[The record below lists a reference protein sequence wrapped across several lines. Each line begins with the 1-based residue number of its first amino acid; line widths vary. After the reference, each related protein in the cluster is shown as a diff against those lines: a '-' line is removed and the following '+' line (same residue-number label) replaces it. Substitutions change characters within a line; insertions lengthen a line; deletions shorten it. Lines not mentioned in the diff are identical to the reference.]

1 MNAEK
6 EKPETTVSRPANH
19 MEVEG
24 ELSKLFYQRFGDGAL
39 PIIEAVF
46 REWGMA
52 LGETLKAKS
61 PVRGLKAAVETYVA
75 PAMAREP
82 KPEILESSDKRFEGK
97 FFTCPYRLN
106 AAGRPLCEAM
116 IAMDKAMVETLAGEE
131 LEVQLVKTL
140 AAPGDECC
148 HAVIMRKTP

>member
-1 MNAEK
+1 MNADK
-6 EKPETTVSRPANH
+6 EKPKITVSRPADH

-24 ELSKLFYQRFGDGAL
+24 ELCKLFYQRFGDDAL
-39 PIIEAVF
+39 PTIEAVF
-46 REWGMA
+46 RDWGMA
-52 LGETLKAKS
+52 LGQRLKVKT
-61 PVRGLKAAVETYVA
+61 PGKGLKAAVETYVA

-82 KPEILESSDKRFEGK
+82 KPEIIESSDKRFEGK

-106 AAGRPLCEAM
+106 GAGRPLCEAM

-131 LEVQLVKTL
+131 LDVQLLKTL

-148 HAVIMRKTP
+148 HAVITRKTP